1 MLTQKAIKTAHI
13 LCVGTELL
21 LGDIVNTN
29 AAFLS
34 QRLADLGICV
44 YKHTVVGD
52 NPARL
57 KAALAEALADADLV
71 ITSGGLGPTYDDLTK
86 ETVADAFGLEMEL
99 DERSL
104 ATIKAYFERTGRR
117 MPPNNEKQAMMPRG
131 ARVFDNHYGTAP
143 ALAYNGLLQGN
154 LGSSITYGKPVAE
167 IIKEPLLNTI
177 FLNLLATALAL
188 SITIP
193 LGIFCAKKQGS
204 KRDFAVQV
212 GTIVGYSV
220 PTFIIAILFI
230 WFFAIQLNLFP
241 VSGMSSVGKE
251 YTGFRAVLD
260 RLYHF
265 ALPLLVMTFCSLGGM
280 TRYVRASMLDAL
292 RLDCIRTA
300 RAKGLNE
307 RLVVRSHAFRNA
319 LIPIIALLVGWLLSI
334 FSGSI
339 MIENVFG
346 INGIGRV
353 YFEALTTGDNE
364 IALAMQMFYILIA
377 LLGNLLVDIAYGVA
391 DPRIRLS

>member
-1 MLTQKAIKTAHI
+1 MLKYIFKR
-13 LCVGTELL
+13 LGYLLGVLL
-21 LGDIVNTN
+21 L
-29 AAFLS
+29 LS
-34 QRLADLGICV
+34 LLVYLVYNLIPVDKASDMAMQEIAGNKNLNYAERYLYWQRRYGLDGNLFVRYLRWLGFA
-44 YKHTVVGD
+44 
-52 NPARL
+52 PF
-57 KAALAEALADADLV
+57 
-71 ITSGGLGPTYDDLTK
+71 YD
-86 ETVADAFGLEMEL
+86 G
-99 DERSL
+99 S
-104 ATIKAYFERTGRR
+104 
-117 MPPNNEKQAMMPRG
+117 
-131 ARVFDNHYGTAP
+131 
-143 ALAYNGLLQGN
+143 YNGLLQGN

-177 FLNLLATALAL
+177 FLNLLATVLAL

-230 WFFAIQLNLFP
+230 WFFAIQLSVFP

-265 ALPLLVMTFCSLGGM
+265 ALPLLVMTFSSLGGM
-280 TRYVRASMLDAL
+280 TRYVRASMLEAL

-377 LLGNLLVDIAYGVA
+377 LLGNLLVDIAYGIA

>member
-1 MLTQKAIKTAHI
+1 M
-13 LCVGTELL
+13 LL
-21 LGDIVNTN
+21 L
-29 AAFLS
+29 LS
-34 QRLADLGICV
+34 LLVYLVYNLIPVDKASDMAMQEIAGNKNLNYAERYLYWQRRYGLDGNLFVRYLRWLGFA
-44 YKHTVVGD
+44 
-52 NPARL
+52 PF
-57 KAALAEALADADLV
+57 
-71 ITSGGLGPTYDDLTK
+71 YD
-86 ETVADAFGLEMEL
+86 G
-99 DERSL
+99 S
-104 ATIKAYFERTGRR
+104 
-117 MPPNNEKQAMMPRG
+117 
-131 ARVFDNHYGTAP
+131 
-143 ALAYNGLLQGN
+143 YNGLLQGN

-177 FLNLLATALAL
+177 FLNLLATVLAL

-230 WFFAIQLNLFP
+230 WFFAIQLSVFP

-265 ALPLLVMTFCSLGGM
+265 ALPLLVMTFSSLGGM